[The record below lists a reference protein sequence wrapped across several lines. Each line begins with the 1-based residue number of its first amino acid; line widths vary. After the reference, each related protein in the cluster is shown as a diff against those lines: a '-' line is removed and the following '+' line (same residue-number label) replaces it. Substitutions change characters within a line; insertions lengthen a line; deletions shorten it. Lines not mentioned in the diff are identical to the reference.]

1 MLDWTRDYGYCE
13 EETARRGDFAAVIC
27 PTYYTDNGWG
37 IQIFDEADD
46 EAMEYGETYMR
57 VDNLPTAAAAK
68 RVAEAILAE
77 IDAARIDANL

>member
-1 MLDWTRDYGYCE
+1 MLDWTRDCGYCE

-27 PTYYTDNGWG
+27 PPYYTDNGWG

-68 RVAEAILAE
+68 RVAEAILEE
-77 IDAARIDANL
+77 IASARA

>member
-1 MLDWTRDYGYCE
+1 MLDWTRDEAYSC
-13 EETARRGDFAAVIC
+13 EETAYLGDFAAVIC
-27 PTYYTDNGWG
+27 PPDYTDNGWG

-46 EAMEYGETYMR
+46 EAVECGETYTEIY
-57 VDNLPTAAAAK
+57 NLPTAAAAK